1 MKTRVI
7 NWFRKPFP
15 RVESTRDKLLISL
28 GSGVV
33 VLIFLVSFQPFG
45 IDTIKGIFFYLC
57 GYGIIDFVVTALNL
71 IIWPWFL
78 PAIFNTTNWTTG
90 KYFLFIL
97 WILFTISLT
106 NYVYGEFLVGQVYVD
121 GLGQL
126 DRTGILSWLYMTFS
140 VGVIPV
146 IISLYL
152 IEKKLVRDNQH
163 LAEEFNNNIGGPYA
177 DESGKRIVM
186 ESGQDTFLSIN
197 SSDVICV
204 QAEGGNYLTVYW
216 LDESETKKKMIRQT
230 LLGFLEKTDSI
241 DSIVRCHKSYI
252 LNLKKVVSFR
262 GNARSVTVMLD
273 GLDFEIPVSRSFPRE
288 QLKKHS

>member
-1 MKTRVI
+1 M
-7 NWFRKPFP
+7 
-15 RVESTRDKLLISL
+15 
-28 GSGVV
+28 
-33 VLIFLVSFQPFG
+33 
-45 IDTIKGIFFYLC
+45 
-57 GYGIIDFVVTALNL
+57 
-71 IIWPWFL
+71 
-78 PAIFNTTNWTTG
+78 
-90 KYFLFIL
+90 
-97 WILFTISLT
+97 
-106 NYVYGEFLVGQVYVD
+106 D

-152 IEKKLVRDNQH
+152 IERKLVRDNQH
-163 LAEEFNNNIGGPYA
+163 LAEKFNNNIGGPYA
-177 DESGKRIVM
+177 DESGKRIVI
-186 ESGQDTFLSIN
+186 ESGQDTSLSIN
-197 SSDVICV
+197 SSDFICV

-230 LLGFLEKTDSI
+230 LLGFLKKTDSI

-252 LNLKKVVSFR
+252 LNLKKVVSYK

-288 QLKKHS
+288 ELNKPG